1 MGMVVL
7 AEASDALGPHTVNTR
22 LAAPT
27 DAPMAFVLHMNG
39 FMYQPP

>member
-1 MGMVVL
+1 MVVV
-7 AEASDALGPHTVNTR
+7 AEALGALEAHTVNIR

-27 DAPMAFVLHMNG
+27 DAPMALDFHTNA

>member
-1 MGMVVL
+1 MVVL
-7 AEASDALGPHTVNTR
+7 AEASGVLEAHTVNTR

-27 DAPMAFVLHMNG
+27 DAPMALVRMNA